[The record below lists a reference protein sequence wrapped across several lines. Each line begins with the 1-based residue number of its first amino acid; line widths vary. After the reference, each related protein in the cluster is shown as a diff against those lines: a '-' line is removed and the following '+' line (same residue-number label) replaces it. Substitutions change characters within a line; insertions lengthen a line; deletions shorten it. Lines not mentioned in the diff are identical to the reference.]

1 MNSSLAATIDS
12 LVWTPAGR
20 FHMWSGASQS
30 WERFRLLKYRGLSA
44 NVHVA
49 RSHVLIFDSQEGEK
63 IGGGGGGGS
72 GLDYVILLSEGG
84 GGWVLITVDYG
95 GGGGGKNAK
104 KLIT

>member
-12 LVWTPAGR
+12 LVRTSAGR
-20 FHMWSGASQS
+20 FHMWAGASRS
-30 WERFRLLKYRGLSA
+30 LKRYRGLGA

-49 RSHVLIFDSQEGEK
+49 L
-63 IGGGGGGGS
+63 GGGGS

-84 GGWVLITVDYG
+84 GGGWVLITVDYG
-95 GGGGGKNAK
+95 GGKNAK